1 MRSPTSARTNSG
13 SLCKGRI
20 TGLAEADEPGKYR
33 LTRQGEL
40 VKCPWHGWEFD
51 IKTGQSW
58 CDPANTRVRTFEA
71 KVEPGSDLLKG
82 PYVAE
87 TFAVAVEKNYVII
100 EV

>member
-1 MRSPTSARTNSG
+1 M
-13 SLCKGRI
+13 
-20 TGLAEADEPGKYR
+20 
-33 LTRQGEL
+33 

-58 CDPANTRVRTFEA
+58 CSPMRVRVRPYPVD
-71 KVEPGSDLLKG
+71 VESGGELVKG

-87 TFAVAVEKNYVII
+87 RFNVSVEDDYIVV